1 MNKRL
6 TYLYCACFVFCG
18 GHFEILICARSAKCG
33 VWNRNYGNR
42 SEPPRSSKKM
52 TRVTLLPS
60 VSDRLPPRICEFSH
74 PSQTSVISVPDF
86 ALAARVL
93 KIQNSRHKT
102 QNTRDKGRL
111 IFYSYSKRM
120 WGLPVCMC
128 AESCLEESFHKSFK
142 RTLHD

>member
-1 MNKRL
+1 
-6 TYLYCACFVFCG
+6 
-18 GHFEILICARSAKCG
+18 
-33 VWNRNYGNR
+33 
-42 SEPPRSSKKM
+42 M

-120 WGLPVCMC
+120 
-128 AESCLEESFHKSFK
+128 
-142 RTLHD
+142 